1 MWAGGAVWAKMA
13 WNPAPGFLMSPEES
27 SCHVRLEALTSQKNS
42 NPANTGHFLFPCVFQ
57 HQWEALHG
65 WGSCRN
71 PFSQSLWK
79 TRGWSFFSQPNQQ
92 RRQRLRDRDRE
103 GETEFNP
110 PSHSTPGVKVMSAL
124 PCIPKTRDPRPW
136 VRTRLTDNLFHLRSS
151 WEDISNLLW
160 THG

>member
-13 WNPAPGFLMSPEES
+13 SNPAPGFLMSPEES
-27 SCHVRLEALTSQKNS
+27 SCHVRLEALTSQKTATQLTQGTSDFPS
-42 NPANTGHFLFPCVFQ
+42 NT
-57 HQWEALHG
+57 QWEALHG
-65 WGSCRN
+65 WDSFRN

-79 TRGWSFFSQPNQQ
+79 TRGWSVFSQPDQQ

-110 PSHSTPGVKVMSAL
+110 LSHSTPGVKVMSVL

-136 VRTRLTDNLFHLRSS
+136 VRTRLIENLSHLRSS
-151 WEDISNLLW
+151 WEDISNPLW
-160 THG
+160 GHG